1 MKMKQIVLVEDVL
14 TQAKAL
20 KSIIQSHIPNVQ
32 IAIASNAADALHLIQ
47 TLPSIDLFFLDIAL
61 LEDYNKKNDGITLGL
76 EIRSINKYI
85 NTPII
90 YVTSYTNR
98 IQEAIN
104 TVHCFGFL
112 YKPYTPSDVTNLLDS
127 IFQLE
132 KKEQTLL
139 LKIESSVYFN
149 LDLSSLLFVNAEGKY
164 MTYQTLDCS
173 HTSRQYTMKQLEK
186 QLPANF
192 IRCHKSYIINKDYMK
207 NFDTVNHY
215 IQMYHTSKLIP
226 VTRTFQLPKEN

>member
-1 MKMKQIVLVEDVL
+1 MKQILLVEDVES
-14 TQAKAL
+14 QAKAL

-32 IAIASNAADALHLIQ
+32 ITIASNTADALHLIH

-61 LEDYNKKNDGITLGL
+61 SEDYNKKNDGITLGL
-76 EIRSINKYI
+76 EIRAINKYI

-149 LDLSSLLFVNAEGKY
+149 
-164 MTYQTLDCS
+164 
-173 HTSRQYTMKQLEK
+173 
-186 QLPANF
+186 
-192 IRCHKSYIINKDYMK
+192 
-207 NFDTVNHY
+207 
-215 IQMYHTSKLIP
+215 
-226 VTRTFQLPKEN
+226 

>member
-1 MKMKQIVLVEDVL
+1 MKQIVLVEDVL

-20 KSIIQSHIPNVQ
+20 QSIIQSHIPDVQ
-32 IAIASNAADALHLIQ
+32 IAIASNTADALHLIQ

-61 LEDYNKKNDGITLGL
+61 SEDYNKKNDGITLGL

-173 HTSRQYTMKQLEK
+173 HTSRQYTMKQLER